1 MLQGDIDK
9 FKKMQQTTQ
18 SNRSSSKAA
27 SSAASPSR
35 ASSAKPAVE
44 TADPIIEE
52 VTDPTEAP
60 AADPSD
66 QSFPLD
72 AGSETSA
79 VTEAEQEMGRMNLRS
94 LPPNG
99 LSKQGS
105 GRRERHGLH
114 RPRPSKASRNPIG
127 VEDKSH
133 HSSEPVEVFQGDAAL
148 DGASSDV
155 TRHGSFERD
164 LAKLHRTRSHAKS
177 ESDLE
182 RPHQVSVTAD
192 GAGPPV
198 TRAPLGS

>member
-35 ASSAKPAVE
+35 ASSAKPAV
-44 TADPIIEE
+44 DPIIEE

-72 AGSETSA
+72 AGSETSV
-79 VTEAEQEMGRMNLRS
+79 VTEAEQDMGRMNLRS

-114 RPRPSKASRNPIG
+114 RPRPSKASRNPNG
-127 VEDKSH
+127 VEDNPH
-133 HSSEPVEVFQGDAAL
+133 QSSEPVEVFQGNSAL